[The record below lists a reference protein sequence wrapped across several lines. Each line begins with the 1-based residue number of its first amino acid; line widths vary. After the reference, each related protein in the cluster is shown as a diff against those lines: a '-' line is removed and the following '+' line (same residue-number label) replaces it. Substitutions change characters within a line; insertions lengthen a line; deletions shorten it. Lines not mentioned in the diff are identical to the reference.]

1 MVKVNPCQYFIF
13 YIILK
18 GVNIMYYIYMTTN
31 LINGKK
37 YIGKHKGELNDPYLG
52 SGTLL
57 LRAIK
62 KYGKENF
69 KKDILYISKDE
80 KENNIKEKEFIK
92 VYNAVNDNN
101 FYNIH
106 EGGDGG
112 NTTAG

>member
-1 MVKVNPCQYFIF
+1 MN
-13 YIILK
+13 
-18 GVNIMYYIYMTTN
+18 YIYMTTN

-37 YIGKHKGELNDPYLG
+37 YIGKHKGELNDSYLG

-69 KKDILYISKDE
+69 KKEILYISKDE
-80 KENNIKEKEFIK
+80 KENSIKEKEFIK
-92 VYNAVNDNN
+92 KYNAVNRED

-112 NTTAG
+112 NTIAG

>member
-1 MVKVNPCQYFIF
+1 MIH
-13 YIILK
+13 I
-18 GVNIMYYIYMTTN
+18 YYIYMTTN
-31 LINGKK
+31 LVNGKK
-37 YIGKHKGELNDPYLG
+37 YIGKHKGEINDSYLG

-69 KKDILYISKDE
+69 KKDILYISKNE
-80 KENNIKEKEFIK
+80 KENSIKEREFIK
-92 VYNAVNDNN
+92 YYNAVLDDN